1 MLEVSF
7 AAALFGGLISFLS
20 PCVLPLVP
28 PYLSYLAGV
37 TLDEM
42 QARDDWAVRRRA
54 ILTALLFV
62 AGFTTVFVLLGA
74 TASALGKSC
83 ASTSAC
89 SRTLA
94 GVAII
99 VMGLHFMGL
108 FRIGFL
114 YREARLSATKSV
126 GVWGAYV
133 MGLAFAFGWT
143 PCIGPILAAILAVAG
158 SETSVWRGAA
168 LLAVYS
174 AGLGV
179 PFLLAAL
186 AMEPF
191 VALLKRMRSRF
202 GYVEK
207 AMGALLVLTGIG
219 FLSGWVQ
226 TRVVLAAR
234 DVPGRWGGSAEPR
247 GSGGLGTPLPVRASG
262 SHAEPG
268 ASTFRPQKA
277 MQLRPKAERG
287 ARQPDTGLAGRSRL
301 AVHQPEGQG
310 PARSRQAAATAAE
323 GLEAASAPEVDMP
336 GDHRLPARAFGASR
350 PPDRGGGAERRG
362 QQIRECRQPERE
374 RGSAREAPAAG
385 RKAEPRSAAAAG
397 PPSPGR
403 LRTTRP
409 LPFRESVGAAT
420 KKAAP
425 RGGLAIER
433 VFEAYMPISLPE

>member
-74 TASALGKSC
+74 TASALG
-83 ASTSAC
+83 
-89 SRTLA
+89 
-94 GVAII
+94 I

-114 YREARLSATKSV
+114 YREARLSPTKSV
-126 GVWGAYV
+126 DVWGAYV

-174 AGLGV
+174 AGLGI

-186 AMEPF
+186 AMNPF
-191 VALLKRMRSRF
+191 LALLKRMRSRF
-202 GYVEK
+202 AYVEK

-226 TRVVLAAR
+226 TASYWLLEAF
-234 DVPGRWGGSAEPR
+234 P
-247 GSGGLGTPLPVRASG
+247 GLG
-262 SHAEPG
+262 
-268 ASTFRPQKA
+268 
-277 MQLRPKAERG
+277 
-287 ARQPDTGLAGRSRL
+287 RL
-301 AVHQPEGQG
+301 G
-310 PARSRQAAATAAE
+310 
-323 GLEAASAPEVDMP
+323 
-336 GDHRLPARAFGASR
+336 
-350 PPDRGGGAERRG
+350 
-362 QQIRECRQPERE
+362 
-374 RGSAREAPAAG
+374 
-385 RKAEPRSAAAAG
+385 
-397 PPSPGR
+397 
-403 LRTTRP
+403 
-409 LPFRESVGAAT
+409 
-420 KKAAP
+420 
-425 RGGLAIER
+425 
-433 VFEAYMPISLPE
+433 